1 MKEAVAPP
9 WSHSMNNKVKA
20 LITNLKHLPGVYLMH
35 NAKDEIIYIG
45 KAKDLYNRVSQYFLR
60 PQAGKVAKMVFDV
73 DYFETIITKTE
84 KEALILEM
92 NLIQTHYPKYNILL
106 KDDSH
111 YPYIALHK
119 KGDPFLTIKRNNKDR
134 NYDYFGPF
142 PSGKSARGTIELLNK
157 IFPLRKCSPLKKE
170 PCLYYHLGQCLAPC
184 IKPVDSSVYE
194 TIVEQIK
201 RFFKGDSAT
210 IKREYEKKMLDAS
223 SEQKYELAAEYKKI
237 VDYIEHISAA
247 QNVESNDHKDYD
259 VFAYATRDNYLA
271 LSVIVYRDGMVLGKN
286 SFVVERFD
294 ELGEQ
299 VQDLI
304 LQYYQKHTTP
314 VEIVINDENVIALLS
329 DYLDSRIESV
339 TRGHRFELVSMAIE
353 NAQNALDEYSHHGD
367 YSGDKQHLGWQ
378 YDGAYKPL
386 VLSRVVNSWVRDVNF
401 TSVSE
406 ALSINESANS
416 SAYNITI
423 DGTRGHSAVRAQ
435 HSTRVFIGKVN
446 DISTGKDA
454 DGNLC
459 NGQFH
464 GCGVSKPS
472 IGCVIWNST
481 WGSDACFESH
491 ATQPRATL
499 FDNCSGGLVY
509 YRAGGAEKENPNHLA
524 GLTIWNL
531 DVTGTD
537 KHASAFSW
545 WSNTDIW
552 WKIYPPIV
560 VGTHGENV
568 TFADPTVQMTYEE
581 STGAKVTPNSL
592 YEAQLEKRLGYVP
605 GWLKALK

>member
-1 MKEAVAPP
+1 
-9 WSHSMNNKVKA
+9 MNNKVKA

-201 RFFKGDSAT
+201 RFFKGDSTT

-339 TRGHRFELVSMAIE
+339 TRGHRFELVSMALE
-353 NAQNALDEYSHHGD
+353 NAQNALDEYYLSPRID
-367 YSGDKQHLGWQ
+367 ENKIALLEELGQ
-378 YDGAYKPL
+378 ILNIDTPL
-386 VLSRVVNSWVRDVNF
+386 RI
-401 TSVSE
+401 E
-406 ALSINESANS
+406 
-416 SAYNITI
+416 
-423 DGTRGHSAVRAQ
+423 
-435 HSTRVFIGKVN
+435 
-446 DISTGKDA
+446 
-454 DGNLC
+454 
-459 NGQFH
+459 
-464 GCGVSKPS
+464 
-472 IGCVIWNST
+472 
-481 WGSDACFESH
+481 
-491 ATQPRATL
+491 L
-499 FDNCSGGLVY
+499 FDNSHLQGSNPVGAVVTFINGEPAKSLYRKYHIEWSEGKDDLKSMKEVVWRRYKRMKEENKTFPSLILLDGGLNQIN
-509 YRAGGAEKENPNHLA
+509 AAKEALND
-524 GLTIWNL
+524 L
-531 DVTGTD
+531 DVSIPIYGLYKND
-537 KHASAFSW
+537 KHQTEGIIDEYGQKYKIENKSLFFMLTRMQDEVHRFAISFHRSLRDKSFKNSILDGVKGLGEKRKEIILRNYQDIKTLKNAS
-545 WSNTDIW
+545 
-552 WKIYPPIV
+552 V
-560 VGTHGENV
+560 
-568 TFADPTVQMTYEE
+568 EE
-581 STGAKVTPNSL
+581 LKQFLPVDVALSL
-592 YEAQLEKRLGYVP
+592 YQSLHSDDENN
-605 GWLKALK
+605 